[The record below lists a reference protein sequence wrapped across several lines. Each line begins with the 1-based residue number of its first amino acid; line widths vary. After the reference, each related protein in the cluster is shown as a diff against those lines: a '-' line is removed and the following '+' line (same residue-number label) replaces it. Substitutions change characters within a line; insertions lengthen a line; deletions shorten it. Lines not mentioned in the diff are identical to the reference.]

1 VGHDE
6 DDKHPQPIQGQSA
19 AAAHRAPP
27 DAALGPVEG
36 QTMKAKNKLVK
47 LEQRVSYK
55 LTQAQCNLSN
65 SVLLNS
71 GVYTTTIFRVNRV
84 VTDNW
89 QDFSPRVLRRDR

>member
-1 VGHDE
+1 
-6 DDKHPQPIQGQSA
+6 
-19 AAAHRAPP
+19 
-27 DAALGPVEG
+27 
-36 QTMKAKNKLVK
+36 MKAKNKLVK